1 MVLNVI
7 VVINVGEIV
16 MKENNIETAKEFL
29 SNLGSISSLEET
41 LVLYADYLTKEE
53 KKSLEERKMAF
64 IETVRPYVEDMGAE
78 NANAFCKYWMFKG
91 ERDRKMRFEK
101 QKTWDIKGRI
111 RTWMSNVAKRKKEML
126 LRAGNR

>member
-1 MVLNVI
+1 MILNAI
-7 VVINVGEIV
+7 VVVNVEQNV
-16 MKENNIETAKEFL
+16 MKENSIETAREFL
-29 SNLGSISSLEET
+29 SNLEPNSSLEET

-64 IETVRPYVEDMGAE
+64 IESVRPYVEDMGAE

-126 LRAGNR
+126 LRAGIK